1 MNIVSD
7 AMVVAGHKVAI
18 LFVVREND
26 SLHSEFKESLRNI
39 EMANL
44 DLIGVVVND
53 ASLEPKGGRY
63 GRYRKYGSYGKTRR
77 YKYGYGYGYG
87 DDSDDDDEPS
97 PRSRKKKQATRSDEP
112 DTRR

>member
-7 AMVVAGHKVAI
+7 AMVVASHKAAI

-53 ASLEPKGGRY
+53 ASLEPKG
-63 GRYRKYGSYGKTRR
+63 GSYGKTRR